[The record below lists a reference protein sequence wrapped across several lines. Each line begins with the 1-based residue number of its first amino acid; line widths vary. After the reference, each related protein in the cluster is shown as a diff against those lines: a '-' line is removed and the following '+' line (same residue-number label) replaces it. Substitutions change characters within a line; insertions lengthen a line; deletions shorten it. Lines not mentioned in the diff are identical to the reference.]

1 MGRNGSKS
9 CRLGWDACDVQTFLM
24 AAVAVVAAVAYVLIK
39 HPLLWRWLSGHPL
52 DGKHRT
58 NATWLHPATKVH
70 HPTPVV
76 RWHHLPRLTRT
87 AIRTGLTLAALA
99 AGWGHV
105 TNPQVTDLVII
116 CLGCVCAVFAGWRIV
131 RALRRARHHRRWV
144 TPLHRALAPVLGVN
158 LAERPGSW
166 LQVEPDRSAAT
177 IALPAS
183 FATSPARRGAITE
196 VVKAKLALEAPEVTW
211 DERGHRPVVRF
222 RSAPPPPRR
231 AGIDDLMP
239 AIEAAGPAD
248 LVLGLGR
255 GGKPV
260 IVSLDGDSPHLML
273 SMGSGAGKSVLG
285 RLIGAQSKYRGG
297 VLLVWDYKLISQNW
311 CKGLPGVVYCKTEA
325 EIHASALW
333 LEAEIKRRNKVAD
346 AGADI
351 EGNVHANVG
360 PRIVVLAEELNATMA
375 RLRAYWREHG
385 DDNRSPAVEAIDA
398 ALFMGRQVRCNIVQ
412 IGQLITAGTAGSS
425 AGRENIGVRVLGRY
439 TKNAWKMLVPEVQP
453 MPPSNNTPGRV
464 QVVTGGVARET
475 QTGFLTGY
483 QARRLATAGEVSL
496 WPSPIPGMPHLTPV
510 PDGTPI
516 ENSQADLGS
525 VSVTLPPELPSCD
538 AIRLSD
544 AVALGIVSISL
555 AAVRKASHR
564 DSAFPEPAGW
574 QGIARTYDAEQL
586 RAWEDGRPRSG
597 RAREDVPS

>member
-1 MGRNGSKS
+1 VGAFFT
-9 CRLGWDACDVQTFLM
+9 LVVVLVT
-24 AAVAVVAAVAYVLIK
+24 AVTCVFIRY
-39 HPLLWRWLSGHPL
+39 PLLWRWCSGHPL

-70 HPTPVV
+70 HPAPVV
-76 RWHHLPRLTRT
+76 RWHHMPRLTR
-87 AIRTGLTLAALA
+87 AFIRTGASIGALAAAWGYVTASTITLIACGIAAAAALA
-99 AGWGHV
+99 F
-105 TNPQVTDLVII
+105 TS
-116 CLGCVCAVFAGWRIV
+116 WRAV

-144 TPLHRALAPVLGVN
+144 TPLHRALAPVLGIN

-183 FATSPARRGAITE
+183 FATSPARRGAIVE
-196 VVKAKLALEAPEVTW
+196 VVKAKLALEAPEVDW

-222 RSAPPPPRR
+222 RSAPPPPRKV
-231 AGIDDLMP
+231 GIDDLMP
-239 AIEAAGPAD
+239 AIEAAGIAD
-248 LVLGLGR
+248 LVLGVGR
-255 GGKPV
+255 GGRPV
-260 IVSLDGDSPHLML
+260 VVSLDGDSPHLML
-273 SMGSGAGKSVLG
+273 SMGSGAGKSILG

-311 CKGLPGVVYCKTEA
+311 CKGLPGVVYCKNEP
-325 EIHASALW
+325 EIHASAIW
-333 LEAEIKRRNKVAD
+333 LEEEIKRRNAVAD
-346 AGADI
+346 AGADL
-351 EGNVHANVG
+351 EGNVHADVG

-385 DDNRSPAVEAIDA
+385 DGNRSPAVEAIDA

-412 IGQLITAGTAGSS
+412 IGQLITAGTSGSS
-425 AGRENIGVRVLGRY
+425 AGRENIGVRILGRY

-453 MPPSNNTPGRV
+453 MPPSSNAPGRV

-483 QARRLATAGEVSL
+483 QARKLALSGEVSA

-510 PDGTPI
+510 PSGTPI
-516 ENSQADLGS
+516 ENSRAEQS
-525 VSVTLPPELPSCD
+525 VVTETLPPELPSCD

-544 AVALGIVSISL
+544 AVALGIVSRSL

-564 DSAFPEPAGW
+564 PGFPSPAGW
-574 QGIARTYDAEQL
+574 EGIARTYDADAL
-586 RAWEDGRPRSG
+586 REWDRPRE
-597 RAREDVPS
+597 REDATS